1 MKRAPYKALPMVLCV
16 IGFLN
21 GSPNAAQAQ
30 AKQGPDRQAAVVTS
44 AAGPWIAGHPGI
56 GWSFQSAPW
65 ARGDREIEL
74 LRVIRELSSNTH
86 RVIFRSAWSQASG
99 GRGERSSDLF
109 RALRA
114 LGDQGHWV
122 FSHG

>member
-1 MKRAPYKALPMVLCV
+1 MNRAPCKALPMVLCV
-16 IGFLN
+16 IGFLS
-21 GSPNAAQAQ
+21 GGPTTAETQ
-30 AKQGPDRQAAVVTS
+30 AKQGPDRRAAVLTS
-44 AAGPWIAGHPGI
+44 AAGPWTAGHPGI
-56 GWSFQSAPW
+56 GWSFQSTHW

-86 RVIFRSAWSQASG
+86 RVIFRSAWNQASG

-122 FSHG
+122 FSRG